1 MKNNINERESD
12 EGEEEKTHLVG
23 KVRSGIFVK
32 RGAARVW
39 GGDTGVLAHVGPA
52 ASLCLLSVGGVYRV
66 VLKAKRP
73 FCAALFFALM

>member
-1 MKNNINERESD
+1 MNENLMRGRGKN
-12 EGEEEKTHLVG
+12 T
-23 KVRSGIFVK
+23 SGR
-32 RGAARVW
+32 RGAFRDIREEGDARVW

-52 ASLCLLSVGGVYRV
+52 ASPCLLSVGGVYRV